1 MSVGKRLR
9 ALLATA
15 LVSVMSLFMGGMA
28 QSAKA
33 DSAVG
38 FEISPVRSSSQVD
51 SNVSYFDLKL
61 KPKQTQTIAVK
72 VHNTSNA
79 PITINVGISKATT
92 NINGV
97 VAYQRATENKSADL
111 PYDLAKLVTTDQ
123 SEVKLDKGQ
132 VKAVKFQIKMP
143 AKSYDGILAGGLTF
157 LKKATAAETKKAV
170 AVNNQYAYTE
180 AVILHGD
187 RDLTTNHLTMNKI
200 TVKQLNGRN
209 VINFPLVNHT
219 AAYLNKVQTKIKI
232 YHRGGQKVVY
242 HQNLTNGQMAPSSI
256 YKLPVRT
263 GQNALKAGKYTA
275 VVKVQSKK
283 QHWQFKQ
290 NFVITQ
296 GEATNLNQTAV
307 LKQGPNWWL
316 YIGIGLL
323 ILLLIILLIWYI
335 RRKQKKIKEL
345 EKQLNDKRQS

>member
-132 VKAVKFQIKMP
+132 VKTVKFQIKMP

-170 AVNNQYAYTE
+170 AVNN
-180 AVILHGD
+180 
-187 RDLTTNHLTMNKI
+187 
-200 TVKQLNGRN
+200 
-209 VINFPLVNHT
+209 
-219 AAYLNKVQTKIKI
+219 
-232 YHRGGQKVVY
+232 
-242 HQNLTNGQMAPSSI
+242 
-256 YKLPVRT
+256 
-263 GQNALKAGKYTA
+263 
-275 VVKVQSKK
+275 
-283 QHWQFKQ
+283 
-290 NFVITQ
+290 
-296 GEATNLNQTAV
+296 
-307 LKQGPNWWL
+307 
-316 YIGIGLL
+316 
-323 ILLLIILLIWYI
+323 
-335 RRKQKKIKEL
+335 
-345 EKQLNDKRQS
+345 